1 MTIRDAMRASAA
13 RFLAPGE
20 TIQSVFFGQTTS
32 PLGLRILDRF
42 GQIGALFLVSF
53 NGYRVVAVTDQRIL
67 VLDAGKRSARNALG
81 VADVLPRATRLGP
94 GKSLFYS
101 IEVPSGRII
110 VYRSFF
116 KDIEAAD
123 AAIAASAASG
133 SR

>member
-1 MTIRDAMRASAA
+1 MTLRDAMRASAA

-20 TIQSVFFGQTTS
+20 TIQSVFFGRTTS
-32 PLGLRILDRF
+32 PLGLRTLDRF
-42 GQIGALFLVSF
+42 GLIGALLLVSF
-53 NGYRVVAVTDQRIL
+53 NEYRIVAVTDQRIL
-67 VLDAGKRSARNALG
+67 VLDSGKRSAKNALG
-81 VADVLPRATRLGP
+81 VVDVLPRATRLGP
-94 GKSLFYS
+94 GKSLFYT

-110 VYRSFF
+110 VHRRFF